1 MLAVADNIGNIIAP
15 MKAKAVNIHD
25 CVLFN
30 ESLNSLLEIADL
42 LELDIQN
49 AFLTLDSGF
58 DSMANQNEI
67 LKAGLTPVIK
77 PNLRGMKNPNKI
89 EEKLNDF
96 DLLLD
101 IYKERF
107 KIERCF
113 AWEDTYRKLVI
124 RYERLQ
130 CTFMGFRYLA
140 YSMINYRGVFR

>member
-1 MLAVADNIGNIIAP
+1 ML
-15 MKAKAVNIHD
+15 AKAVNIHD

-30 ESLNSLLEIADL
+30 ESFNNLLEIADL
-42 LELDIQN
+42 LELDIQES
-49 AFLTLDSGF
+49 FITLDSGF

-67 LKAGLTPVIK
+67 LKAGLLPVIK
-77 PNLRGMKNPNKI
+77 PNLRGMKDRYKI
-89 EEKLNDF
+89 EQKLYEF
-96 DLLLD
+96 ESLLF

-140 YSMINYRGVFR
+140 YSMINYRGIFR